1 MAGIVDRRGLIFW
14 GSAALFAAAFA
25 ALAPLLLPYGAL
37 RLVTEADREH
47 AWLLTVFC
55 AGVMAILFGLS
66 GLAGTLHYIGVR
78 DVAESGSVIEALK
91 QRARVR
97 RESRPFMR
105 SFGAWTV
112 AAGVFLI
119 AAYFVLW
126 IALK

>member
-1 MAGIVDRRGLIFW
+1 MAVNADRRALVFW

-25 ALAPLLLPYGAL
+25 ALAPLLLPYESL
-37 RLVTEADREH
+37 RLVTEADRRH

-55 AGVMAILFGLS
+55 AGVMAVLFGLS
-66 GLAGTLHYIGVR
+66 GLLGTLHYMSVR
-78 DVAESGSVIEALK
+78 DVAEAGSVIEALK

-97 RESRPFMR
+97 NEARPFTR
-105 SFGAWTV
+105 NFGAWTV